1 MEIVR
6 IAISNLLIDTNNP
19 RLEEIQSNQQRALCA
34 IAAQQKSKLVVLAQ
48 DIVKHGIDPSNLP
61 VVVPPLED
69 SEQYIVLEGNRR
81 IAALKILENPN
92 LIVGSVDNSLT
103 ERFRKLSEKYLHS
116 PINHVSC
123 VVVDAK
129 AKANHWIYL
138 RHTGENKG
146 AGIVRWGGAE
156 TARFRQRSGKKE
168 THLQVLDFL
177 QNRGEISTDDR
188 KKVPVTSLKRLL
200 SNPYVRTKLG
210 IDFRAGDIVTRFD
223 GNEVAKGLRRVVKDL
238 SDGVVRTKDIYTR
251 QNRIDYIDRILPG
264 DLPDISKPVGNFRAL
279 SAGLP
284 PSSAII
290 KQLKP
295 KGRPPGKQRPN
306 LIPRGFALSIGQDR
320 INEIYHELRQL
331 HVEKFPNAVSV
342 LFRVFLELSLDFYID
357 KHQLRTTQK
366 DRLNKKLLDVAN
378 DLKDKGKL
386 DDQQFKVV
394 QRAAQAD
401 HFLASTVTTMH
412 QYVHNR
418 YFFPAP
424 SDLRAA
430 WDSLQPFTQAMW
442 S

>member
-6 IAISNLLIDTNNP
+6 IPISNLLIDTNNP
-19 RLEEIQSNQQRALCA
+19 RLEEIQSNQQGALCA

-48 DIVKHGIDPSNLP
+48 DIVEHNIDPSNLP
-61 VVVPPLED
+61 VVIPSLKD

-81 IAALKILENPN
+81 IAALKILETPD
-92 LIVGSVDNSLT
+92 LIVGSLDNSLT

-116 PINHVSC
+116 PINHVFC
-123 VVVDAK
+123 VVVDSRAE
-129 AKANHWIYL
+129 ANHWIHL

-146 AGIVRWGGAE
+146 AGIVSWGGAE

-177 QNRGEISTDDR
+177 EERGEITPDER
-188 KKVPVTSLKRLL
+188 KKAPVTSLKRILGT
-200 SNPYVRTKLG
+200 PYVRTRLG
-210 IDFRAGDIVTRFD
+210 IDLRDGELGTRFD
-223 GNEVAKGLRRVVKDL
+223 GNEVAKGLRRIVKDL
-238 SDGVVRTKDIYTR
+238 ADGVVRTKDIYTKE
-251 QNRIDYIDRILPG
+251 NRIEYIDSISPE
-264 DLPDISKPVGNFRAL
+264 DLPDISTPVGSFRAL

-284 PSSAII
+284 PSSAIT

-295 KGRPPGKQRPN
+295 KSKPPGKKRAN
-306 LIPRGFALSIGQDR
+306 LIPRRFTLSIGQDR
-320 INEIYHELRQL
+320 INEIYYELRQL

-342 LFRVFLELSLDFYID
+342 LFRVFLELSLDFYIR
-357 KHQLRTTQK
+357 KHHLGTEER

-386 DDQQFKVV
+386 DGQQFKVV
-394 QRAAQAD
+394 RRAAQPD

-424 SDLRAA
+424 SDLRAG